1 MIEVNWGETITLYA
15 PKYKKIEHF
24 RTIEKAQYW
33 LRCKWPEMTTQ
44 RSEALLKTQLAMD
57 CLIPV
62 GEAKNAF
69 ITAAH
74 AAGYS
79 TRTATQMRVFLNEH
93 TINEICLFDGRVE
106 ADPTNQ
112 GYLRKMLLSFEH
124 AC

>member
-44 RSEALLKTQLAMD
+44 RSEALLKIQLAMD

-79 TRTATQMRVFLNEH
+79 TRTA
-93 TINEICLFDGRVE
+93 I
-106 ADPTNQ
+106 
-112 GYLRKMLLSFEH
+112 
-124 AC
+124 

>member
-33 LRCKWPEMTTQ
+33 LRCKWPEMTAQ

-62 GEAKNAF
+62 GEAKNALLLPH
-69 ITAAH
+69 TRPVTVH
-74 AAGYS
+74 A
-79 TRTATQMRVFLNEH
+79 
-93 TINEICLFDGRVE
+93 
-106 ADPTNQ
+106 
-112 GYLRKMLLSFEH
+112 LLHRCVYF
-124 AC
+124 

>member
-33 LRCKWPEMTTQ
+33 LRCKWPEMTAQ

-62 GEAKNAF
+62 GDAKNAF
-69 ITAAH
+69 ISAAH

-79 TRTATQMRVFLNEH
+79 TRTALQTRVFIM
-93 TINEICLFDGRVE
+93 T
-106 ADPTNQ
+106 A
-112 GYLRKMLLSFEH
+112 LLTSFVFEH
-124 AC
+124 IELRQTKPTKDI